1 MKKTKFSYYCDPSI
15 KWIDVSE
22 NVLIDNHNDYETNDT
37 QKAIAFAK
45 TYNYPFVGYSDTESA
60 HARMLNEKVKLDVH
74 I

>member
-22 NVLIDNHNDYETNDT
+22 NVLIDNHNDYETNDI

-45 TYNYPFVGYSDTESA
+45 TYNYPFYRWVT
-60 HARMLNEKVKLDVH
+60 
-74 I
+74 II